1 MHNPELINHYAVLW
15 TLVNL
20 VLLLV
25 PIALLIGLVW
35 YVRQRLAFQRNV
47 LDRMDHLITL
57 LEKDNS
63 QL

>member
-25 PIALLIGLVW
+25 PVALLIGLVW
-35 YVRQRLAFQRNV
+35 YVKQKLAFQRNV
-47 LDRMDHLITL
+47 LDRMDHLTTL

>member
-15 TLVNL
+15 TLVDL

>member
-25 PIALLIGLVW
+25 PVALLIGLVW

>member
-1 MHNPELINHYAVLW
+1 VHNPELINHYAVLW